1 MCLANARREL
11 PCAATNTRFAA
22 QDGRSD
28 LVFPE
33 RQDALEGNF
42 EVFAI
47 RYDIARQVGIAAV
60 VVGGVRIF
68 RIEQRRQGVVAAAPK
83 MWTCSSPYFS
93 AVCFLSITL
102 QLAVVALVQTP

>member
-1 MCLANARREL
+1 MFGQRTQGVAVCRNQY
-11 PCAATNTRFAA
+11 TFAA

-68 RIEQRRQGVVAAAPK
+68 RIEQRRQGVVAAAPNVDLL
-83 MWTCSSPYFS
+83 CSPLFF
-93 AVCFLSITL
+93 CGLFFIHTL

>member
-1 MCLANARREL
+1 M
-11 PCAATNTRFAA
+11 PQPIQFAA

-68 RIEQRRQGVVAAAPK
+68 RIEQRRQGVVAAAPDVDLLV
-83 MWTCSSPYFS
+83 TVFFCGLFFYPYLAAGRSGARSS
-93 AVCFLSITL
+93 AMI
-102 QLAVVALVQTP
+102 